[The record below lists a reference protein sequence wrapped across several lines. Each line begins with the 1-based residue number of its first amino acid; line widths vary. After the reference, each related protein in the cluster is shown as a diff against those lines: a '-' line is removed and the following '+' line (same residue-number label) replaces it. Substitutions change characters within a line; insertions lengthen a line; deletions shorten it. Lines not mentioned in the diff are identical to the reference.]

1 LALKNSGLD
10 FFILTVMVKMKFI
23 KLNKNWERK
32 MKNFTAIAMI
42 GVMGLTS
49 QISFAQ
55 NNVVTDEMAAHANML
70 GQNALKSSLTEDI
83 ITSLTTEVGHRLAG
97 TANDKKGREWAIKKM
112 TDMGFD
118 RIWEEPVTIPLWHR
132 GSASLRMTAPFQQNL
147 TLAALGNSVGTPEG
161 GLTAEIVQFDEYKDL
176 VAAEPDSLNGKIAYV
191 SLRMAKTG
199 LKGYGYAGQS
209 RRNGSVAAAKAGA
222 SAIIIRS
229 IGTDD
234 NRTPHTGS
242 MNYAEG
248 VKKIPS
254 AAISNPD
261 ADLLDNAL
269 KYGEPVTLHLE
280 MSSHSHDP
288 VVTYNVLGEIT
299 GTDEP
304 EKAIMIGAHLDSWDL
319 ATGALDDGTGVS
331 IMMSAAKHIID
342 GGKKPKRSIR
352 VMLFAAEEEGLY
364 GAHEYV
370 RAHKEDHKDFDN
382 TILGAEW
389 DSGTGRIINIAPG
402 VGPTSLNVVREIGA
416 LLAPYGVTTLMTN
429 TAKGQS
435 DMSALGN
442 AGMPA
447 VNFGMEPTNYFDFH
461 HTPND
466 TLDKV
471 DMPAITHNAAIYAMF
486 AYLAATI
493 DVDYKK

>member
-1 LALKNSGLD
+1 
-10 FFILTVMVKMKFI
+10 MKKI
-23 KLNKNWERK
+23 A
-32 MKNFTAIAMI
+32 MMAIAGAVVSFSTFSALAQESPLTQEMKDHAVMI
-42 GVMGLTS
+42 G
-49 QISFAQ
+49 
-55 NNVVTDEMAAHANML
+55 EAAY
-70 GQNALKSSLTEDI
+70 KSSLTGDL

-97 TANDKKGREWAIKKM
+97 TANDKKGREWAKKKM

-118 RIWEEPVTIPLWHR
+118 RVWEEPVTIPLWHR

-147 TLAALGNSVGTPEG
+147 TLAALGNSIGTPEG

-176 VAAEPDSLNGKIAYV
+176 VAAAPNSLDGKIAYI
-191 SLRMAKTG
+191 SFRMANTG
-199 LKGYGYAGQS
+199 VRGEKGYGYAGQA

-229 IGTDD
+229 IGSDD

-242 MNYAEG
+242 MNYQDG
-248 VKKIPS
+248 VTKIPA

-261 ADLLDNAL
+261 ADLIDHAL

-280 MSSHSHDP
+280 MSSHTHDP

-299 GTDEP
+299 GTDDP
-304 EKAIMIGAHLDSWDL
+304 EKAVMIGAHLDSWDQ

-331 IMMSAAKHIID
+331 IVMSAAKHIID
-342 GGKKPKRSIR
+342 GGKKPKRSIH
-352 VMLFAAEEEGLY
+352 VMLFAAEEEGLL

-370 RAHKEDHKDFDN
+370 RAHIDDHKDFEN

-389 DSGTGRIINIAPG
+389 DSGTGRIINFAPG
-402 VGPTSLNVVREIGA
+402 VGSTSLEVVREIGA
-416 LLAPYGVTTLMTN
+416 VLAPYGVATLMTN
-429 TAKGQS
+429 SAKGQS

-447 VNFGMEPTNYFDFH
+447 INLGSERTNYFDFH

-471 DMPAITHNAAIYAMF
+471 NIPAITHNAAIYAMF
-486 AYLAATI
+486 AYMAATV

>member
-1 LALKNSGLD
+1 MKKLTMMALAGAMIS
-10 FFILTVMVKMKFI
+10 
-23 KLNKNWERK
+23 
-32 MKNFTAIAMI
+32 FTA
-42 GVMGLTS
+42 S
-49 QISFAQ
+49 AQ
-55 NNVVTDEMAAHANML
+55 DSAVTDDMIEHANML

-97 TANDKKGREWAIKKM
+97 TANDKKGREWAMAKM
-112 TDMGFD
+112 LAMGYD
-118 RIWEEPVTIPLWHR
+118 RVWEEPVTIPLWHR
-132 GSASLRMTAPFQQNL
+132 GSASVRITAPYQQNM
-147 TLAALGNSVGTPEG
+147 AIVALGNSVRTPEG
-161 GLTAEIVQFDEYKDL
+161 GLTAEVAQFDEYKDL
-176 VAAEPDSLNGKIAYV
+176 VAAAPNSLNGKIAYV
-191 SLRMAKTG
+191 SLRMDGSG
-199 LKGYGYAGQS
+199 LKGYGYAGQA

-229 IGTDD
+229 IGSDD

-248 VKKIPS
+248 VTQIPA

-261 ADLLDNAL
+261 ADLLDNML
-269 KYGEPVTLHLE
+269 KYGEPVTIELN
-280 MSSHSHDP
+280 MTSHSHDP

-299 GTDEP
+299 GTEEP
-304 EKAIMIGAHLDSWDL
+304 EKAVMIGAHLDSWDL

-331 IMMSAAKHIID
+331 IMMSAGKHIID
-342 GGKKPKRSIR
+342 GGIKPKRSIR

-370 RAHKEDHKDFDN
+370 RAHKEDHNDFGN

-402 VGPTSLNVVREIGA
+402 VGPTSLNVVREMGA
-416 LLAPYGVTTLMTN
+416 VFAPYGVSTLMTN

-486 AYLAATI
+486 AWMAATV
-493 DVDYKK
+493 DVDYQK

>member
-1 LALKNSGLD
+1 MKKQILSMALIG
-10 FFILTVMVKMKFI
+10 
-23 KLNKNWERK
+23 
-32 MKNFTAIAMI
+32 AISTFMPTT
-42 GVMGLTS
+42 L
-49 QISFAQ
+49 FAQ
-55 NNVVTDEMAAHANML
+55 ESALTPEMIEHANML
-70 GQNALKSSLTEDI
+70 GEKALASSLTEEL

-97 TANDKKGREWAIKKM
+97 TPNDKKGREWAKARM
-112 TDMGFD
+112 LALGYD
-118 RIWEEPVTIPLWHR
+118 RVWEEPVTIPLWHR
-132 GSASLRMTAPFQQNL
+132 GSASLRMTAPFVQNMA
-147 TLAALGNSVGTPEG
+147 LAALGNSISTPEG
-161 GLTAEIVQFDEYKDL
+161 GLTAEVVQFDEYKDL
-176 VAAEPDSLNGKIAYV
+176 VAAEPNSLDGKIAYV
-191 SLRMAKTG
+191 SLRMENNG
-199 LKGYGYAGQS
+199 LKGYGYAGQA

-242 MNYAEG
+242 MNYADG
-248 VKKIPS
+248 VTQIPA

-269 KYGEPVTLHLE
+269 KYGKPVTLHLE
-280 MSSHSHDP
+280 MSSHTHDP
-288 VVTYNVLGEIT
+288 VVTYNVIGEIT

-304 EKAIMIGAHLDSWDL
+304 KKAVMIGAHLDSWDL

-331 IMMSAAKHIID
+331 IVMSAGAHIIA
-342 GGKKPKRSIR
+342 GGKKPKRSIH

-389 DSGTGRIINIAPG
+389 DSGTGRIINIEPG

-416 LLAPYGVTTLMTN
+416 VLAPHGVATLPTN
-429 TAKGQS
+429 SAKGQS

-447 VNFGMEPTNYFDFH
+447 VNLGMEPSNYFDFH

-486 AYLAATI
+486 AYMAASV

>member
-1 LALKNSGLD
+1 
-10 FFILTVMVKMKFI
+10 MK
-23 KLNKNWERK
+23 K
-32 MKNFTAIAMI
+32 IAMLA
-42 GVMGLTS
+42 VLSFSSHFAMAQDSALT
-49 QISFAQ
+49 QDMI
-55 NNVVTDEMAAHANML
+55 DHANSL
-70 GQNALKSSLTEDI
+70 GERALSSSLTEQV

-97 TANDKKGREWAIKKM
+97 TANDKKGREWAMAKM
-112 TDMGFD
+112 TAMGFD
-118 RIWEEPVTIPLWHR
+118 RVWQEPVTIPLWHR
-132 GSASLRMTAPFQQNL
+132 GSASARITAPYQQNM
-147 TLAALGNSVGTPEG
+147 AVVALGNSVRTPED
-161 GLTAEIVQFDEYKDL
+161 GLTAEVVQFDEYKDL
-176 VAAEPDSLNGKIAYV
+176 VAAEPNSLDGKIAYV
-191 SLRMAKTG
+191 SLRMEGSG
-199 LKGYGYAGQS
+199 LKGYGYAGQA

-229 IGTDD
+229 IGSDD

-248 VKKIPS
+248 VTQIPA

-261 ADLLDNAL
+261 ADLLDNML
-269 KYGEPVTLHLE
+269 KYGEPVTIELN
-280 MSSHSHDP
+280 MTSHSHDP

-304 EKAIMIGAHLDSWDL
+304 EKAVMIGAHLDSWDL

-331 IMMSAAKHIID
+331 IVMSAGKHIID
-342 GGKKPKRSIR
+342 GGVKPKRSIR

-389 DSGTGRIINIAPG
+389 DSGTGRIINFAPG
-402 VGPTSLNVVREIGA
+402 VGPTSLQVAREIGA
-416 LLAPYGVTTLMTN
+416 VFAPYGVATLMTN
-429 TAKGQS
+429 TARGQS

-442 AGMPA
+442 VGMPA

-461 HTPND
+461 HTAND

-486 AYLAATI
+486 AWMAATV

>member
-1 LALKNSGLD
+1 MSISSHFANAQENAVTQD
-10 FFILTVMVKMKFI
+10 
-23 KLNKNWERK
+23 
-32 MKNFTAIAMI
+32 MI
-42 GVMGLTS
+42 
-49 QISFAQ
+49 
-55 NNVVTDEMAAHANML
+55 DHANAL
-70 GQNALKSSLTEDI
+70 GQRALASSLTEDV

-97 TANDKKGREWAIKKM
+97 TANDKKGREWAKAKM
-112 TDMGFD
+112 LAMGFD
-118 RIWEEPVTIPLWHR
+118 RVWEEPVTIPLWHR
-132 GSASLRMTAPFQQNL
+132 GSASLSMAEPFQHNMAL
-147 TLAALGNSVGTPEG
+147 VALGNSIATPEG
-161 GLTAEIVQFDEYKDL
+161 GLTAEVVQFDEYKDL

-191 SLRMAKTG
+191 SLRMTTG
-199 LKGYGYAGQS
+199 LKGYGYAGQA

-229 IGTDD
+229 IGSDD

-242 MNYAEG
+242 MNYADG
-248 VKKIPS
+248 VKQIP
-254 AAISNPD
+254 AAALSNPD
-261 ADLLDNAL
+261 ADLLDQVL
-269 KYGEPVTLHLE
+269 KYGKPVTLHLE
-280 MSSHSHDP
+280 MSSHTHDP

-299 GTDEP
+299 GSEEP
-304 EKAIMIGAHLDSWDL
+304 EKAVMIGAHLDSWDL

-331 IMMSAAKHIID
+331 IVMSAGKHIID
-342 GGKKPKRSIR
+342 GGIKPKRSIR

-389 DSGTGRIINIAPG
+389 DSGTGRIVDFAPG
-402 VGPTSLNVVREIGA
+402 VGPTSLQAVREIGA
-416 LLAPYGVTTLMTN
+416 VLAPYGVATLMTN
-429 TAKGQS
+429 KAKGQS

-447 VNFGMEPTNYFDFH
+447 INLGMEPTNYFDFH
-461 HTPND
+461 HTSND

-486 AYLAATI
+486 AWMAATV

>member
-1 LALKNSGLD
+1 MKKQ
-10 FFILTVMVKMKFI
+10 ILS
-23 KLNKNWERK
+23 
-32 MKNFTAIAMI
+32 IAMI
-42 GVMGLTS
+42 SIMG
-49 QISFAQ
+49 SFSASSALAQ
-55 NNVVTDEMAAHANML
+55 DNTITVDMAAHANML
-70 GQNALKSSLTEDI
+70 GQKALSSSLTEEI
-83 ITSLTTEVGHRLAG
+83 VTSLTTEVGHRLAG
-97 TANDKKGREWAIKKM
+97 TANDKKGREWAIAKFKA
-112 TDMGFD
+112 MGFD
-118 RIWEEPVTIPLWHR
+118 RVWEEPVTIPLWHR
-132 GSASLRMTAPFQQNL
+132 GTASARITAPYSHNMAI
-147 TLAALGNSVGTPEG
+147 TALGTSISTPEG
-161 GLTAEIVQFDEYKDL
+161 GLKAEIVQFDEYKDL
-176 VAAEPDSLNGKIAYV
+176 VAAPAGSLDGKIAYI
-191 SLRMAKTG
+191 SFRMDDSGVAG
-199 LKGYGYAGQS
+199 AKGYGYAGQA

-242 MNYAEG
+242 MNYQEG
-248 VKKIPS
+248 VTQIPA

-261 ADLLDNAL
+261 ADLIDNML
-269 KYGEPVTLHLE
+269 KYGEPVEVELNMT
-280 MSSHSHDP
+280 SHSHDP

-299 GTDEP
+299 GTDDP
-304 EKAIMIGAHLDSWDL
+304 EKAVMIGAHLDSWDEG
-319 ATGALDDGTGVS
+319 TGALDDGTGVA
-331 IMMSAAKHIID
+331 IVMSAAKHIID
-342 GGKKPKRSIR
+342 GGIKPKRSIR

-370 RAHKEDHKDFDN
+370 RAHKDDHKDFEN

-416 LLAPYGVTTLMTN
+416 VLAPYGVATLSTN
-429 TAKGQS
+429 NAKGQS

-447 VNFGMEPTNYFDFH
+447 VNLGMEKTNYFDYH

-486 AYLAATI
+486 AYLAAAV

>member
-1 LALKNSGLD
+1 MMKKLTMVALAG
-10 FFILTVMVKMKFI
+10 VMI
-23 KLNKNWERK
+23 S
-32 MKNFTAIAMI
+32 FTATAQEGAVTQEMI
-42 GVMGLTS
+42 
-49 QISFAQ
+49 
-55 NNVVTDEMAAHANML
+55 DHANML
-70 GQNALKSSLTEDI
+70 GKNAYNSSLTEDI

-97 TANDKKGREWAIKKM
+97 TANDKKGREWAKKKM

-118 RIWEEPVTIPLWHR
+118 RVWEEPVTIPLWHR
-132 GSASLRMTAPFQQNL
+132 GSASLSMTAPFQHNL
-147 TLAALGNSVGTPEG
+147 ALAALGNSVGTGED
-161 GLTAEIVQFDEYKDL
+161 GLTAEVVHFAEYKDL
-176 VAAEPDSLNGKIAYV
+176 VAAEPNSLDGKIAYV

-199 LKGYGYAGQS
+199 LKGYGYAGQA

-248 VKKIPS
+248 VTKIPA

-269 KYGEPVTLHLE
+269 KYGKPVTLHLE
-280 MSSHSHDP
+280 MSSHSHDA
-288 VVTYNVLGEIT
+288 VTTYNVLGEIT
-299 GTDEP
+299 GTEYP
-304 EKAIMIGAHLDSWDL
+304 EQAVMIGAHLDSWDL

-331 IMMSAAKHIID
+331 IVMSAGKHIID
-342 GGKKPKRSIR
+342 GGVKPKRSIH

-389 DSGTGRIINIAPG
+389 DSGTGRIINIEPG
-402 VGPTSLNVVREIGA
+402 VGPTSLQTVREIGA
-416 LLAPYGVTTLMTN
+416 VLAPYGVATLMTN
-429 TAKGQS
+429 SAKGQS

-447 VNFGMEPTNYFDFH
+447 VNLGMEPTNYFDFH

-486 AYLAATI
+486 AWMAATV

>member
-1 LALKNSGLD
+1 MKKLLLLSLLGVASLLP
-10 FFILTVMVKMKFI
+10 LTVVQAQD
-23 KLNKNWERK
+23 
-32 MKNFTAIAMI
+32 TY
-42 GVMGLTS
+42 LTDKT
-49 QISFAQ
+49 IR
-55 NNVVTDEMAAHANML
+55 HANMI
-70 GQNALKSSLTEDI
+70 GQRALSSNLTEEI
-83 ITSLTTEVGHRLAG
+83 ITSLTTEVGHRMAG
-97 TANDKKGREWAIKKM
+97 TANDAKGREWAVNKL
-112 TDMGFD
+112 TAMGFD
-118 RIWEEPVTIPLWHR
+118 RVWTEPVTIPLWHR
-132 GSASLRMTAPFQQNL
+132 GTASARITAPFAHSMAI
-147 TLAALGNSVGTPEG
+147 TALGNSIATPEG
-161 GLTAEIVQFDEYKDL
+161 GLTAEIVKFDEYKDL
-176 VAAEPDSLNGKIAYV
+176 VAAPEGSLNGKIAYI
-191 SLRMAKTG
+191 SLRMEDSGISGA
-199 LKGYGYAGQS
+199 KGYGYAGQA

-242 MNYAEG
+242 MNYQDG
-248 VKKIPS
+248 VKQIPA

-261 ADLLDNAL
+261 ADLLDNVL
-269 KYGEPVTLHLE
+269 KYGKPVTVELN
-280 MSSHSHDP
+280 MTSHSHDP

-299 GTDEP
+299 GTQNP
-304 EKAIMIGAHLDSWDL
+304 EKAVMIGAHLDSWDL

-331 IMMSAAKHIID
+331 IVMSAAKHIID

-370 RAHKEDHKDFDN
+370 RAHKEDHKDFEN

-389 DSGTGRIINIAPG
+389 DSGTGRIIDIEPG
-402 VGPTSLNVVREIGA
+402 VGPTSLNAVREIGA
-416 LLAPYGVTTLMTN
+416 VLAPYGVATLSTN
-429 TAKGQS
+429 SAKGQS
-435 DMSALGN
+435 DMSALGE

-447 VNFGMEPTNYFDFH
+447 VNLGMEKTNYFDYH

-486 AYLAATI
+486 AWMAAEL
-493 DVDYKK
+493 DVDYRK

>member
-1 LALKNSGLD
+1 
-10 FFILTVMVKMKFI
+10 MK
-23 KLNKNWERK
+23 K
-32 MKNFTAIAMI
+32 IAMI
-42 GVMGLTS
+42 ALAGVMV
-49 QISFAQ
+49 SFCASAQ
-55 NNVVTDEMAAHANML
+55 DSEVTQDMIDHANML
-70 GQNALKSSLTEDI
+70 GERALNSSLTEEV

-97 TANDKKGREWAIKKM
+97 TANDKKGRDWAMAKM
-112 TDMGFD
+112 LAMGYD
-118 RIWEEPVTIPLWHR
+118 RVWEEPVTIPLWHR
-132 GSASLRMTAPFQQNL
+132 GSARLSMTTPFQHNMA
-147 TLAALGNSVGTPEG
+147 LAALGNSVATPEG
-161 GLTAEIVQFDEYKDL
+161 GLTAEVAHFNEYKDL
-176 VAAEPDSLNGKIAYV
+176 VAAEPNSLDGKIAYI
-191 SLRMAKTG
+191 SLRMENTG
-199 LKGYGYAGQS
+199 IRGARGYGYAGQA

-248 VKKIPS
+248 VPQIPA

-280 MSSHSHDP
+280 MSSHSHGP

-304 EKAIMIGAHLDSWDL
+304 EKAVMIGAHLDSWDL

-331 IMMSAAKHIID
+331 IMMSAGKHIID
-342 GGKKPKRSIR
+342 GGIKPKRSIR

-370 RAHKEDHKDFDN
+370 RAHKEDHNDFEN

-402 VGPTSLNVVREIGA
+402 VGPTSLNVVREMGA
-416 LLAPYGVTTLMTN
+416 VFAPYGVSTLMTN

-471 DMPAITHNAAIYAMF
+471 DMPAITHNTAIYAMF
-486 AYLAATI
+486 AWMAATV